1 MLEDPEPSLMLIG
14 VGLCMVVLAFTSAI
28 DASFTSISRHR
39 LNLLLSEGGSRAR
52 RAVSRLIDDPYRF
65 KSTVIFLNIV
75 MTISATALTLRLSAG
90 LGTWQQIGSLA
101 LLLLAILIFSEAF
114 PKALAIRNP
123 DATALALARP
133 LRIVSQLLWPAISLI
148 NLITSPLFKAV
159 SGRSSYP
166 SPLVTEEELRM
177 LVNVGEEEGLIEHE
191 EREMIEGVIAF
202 GNTLLREIMV
212 AQVDIVAIEVDT
224 TLNKALDVVI
234 ARGHSRIPI
243 YNDTINQIVGILYA
257 KDLIPALRDG
267 KHDMPINSLLRPA
280 YFVPETMRV
289 NALLEDLQRRKV
301 HMAIMVDEYGNTAGL
316 ATIEDLIEQIVGEI
330 QDEYDTEDPS
340 IQPISD
346 SEYIV
351 DGRVSIDDVNYLT
364 DLSLASD
371 SADRI
376 GGLVYEQLGRVPRV
390 GDELVLEEA
399 TVTVLSVKGVRPQK
413 LRIVRR
419 QPVEESALLNG
430 GSAEGGIHD
439 PA

>member
-1 MLEDPEPSLMLIG
+1 LEDPEPSLMLIG

-39 LNLLLSEGGSRAR
+39 LNMLLSESGHQAR

-65 KSTVIFLNIV
+65 KSTVIFLNIC
-75 MTISATALTLRLSAG
+75 MTVIATGLTLRLSVN
-90 LGTWQQIGSLA
+90 LSLWQQAGNLILLMLA
-101 LLLLAILIFSEAF
+101 MLIFSEAF

-133 LRIVSQLLWPAISLI
+133 LRVVSQLLWPIIFLV
-148 NLITSPLFKAV
+148 NLITSPLFRAV

-166 SPLVTEEELRM
+166 SPLVTEEELRL

-212 AQVDIVAIEVDT
+212 PRVDIIALEVDT
-224 TLNKALDVVI
+224 PLNQALDLVV
-234 ARGHSRIPI
+234 ARGHSRIPV
-243 YNDTINQIVGILYA
+243 YNETINQIVGILYA

-267 KHDMPINSLLRPA
+267 NHEMPINNLLRSA
-280 YFVPETMRV
+280 HFVPETMRV

-301 HMAIMVDEYGNTAGL
+301 HMAIIVDEYGNTAGL
-316 ATIEDLIEQIVGEI
+316 ATIEDLLEQIVGEI

-340 IQPISD
+340 IQPIGD
-346 SEYIV
+346 GEYVV
-351 DGRVSIDDVNYLT
+351 DGRVSIDDINYLA
-364 DLSLASD
+364 DLNLTSD

-390 GDELVLEEA
+390 GDELVFEQA
-399 TVTVLSVKGVRPQK
+399 TLTVLSVKGVRPQK

-419 QPVEESALLNG
+419 QPIEASSLHNG
-430 GSAEGGIHD
+430 ELQGGDLHD
-439 PA
+439 PT